1 MNRNQQRWLRN
12 EESSLEFPHS
22 LLPVHRIAEFVSRLV
37 IQTGV
42 KDSKPVAV
50 ACFLLVIAAS
60 ALHFVFGF
68 ESWLF
73 VIVVSLLLVISSLL
87 GLSIIWIT
95 ENLKKRFL
103 YDEWL
108 RLYPKR
114 IGGMVL
120 YTVIGYQSW
129 LYFDRF
135 VYLILGICIGFML
148 SYSFLTQTLKNSVFL
163 SEIKKNGYETEGI
176 NARWAQER
184 AEKYPRVASTTAV
197 PRRRVMVFF
206 RHVLFG
212 VNISMD
218 VWYLLTAVFILFRR
232 ADILLIFLST
242 LFLVRSVAAT
252 IYTVREIK
260 VTEMGLN

>member
-1 MNRNQQRWLRN
+1 M
-12 EESSLEFPHS
+12 
-22 LLPVHRIAEFVSRLV
+22 

-42 KDSKPVAV
+42 KDLKPVAV
-50 ACFLLVIAAS
+50 GCFFLVIASS
-60 ALHFVFGF
+60 AFHFVFGF

-87 GLSIIWIT
+87 GLSIIRIT

-108 RLYPKR
+108 HLYPKR

-129 LYFDRF
+129 LYFDRV
-135 VYLILGICIGFML
+135 VYFILGICIGYML

-163 SEIKKNGYETEGI
+163 SEIKKDGYETEGI
-176 NARWAQER
+176 NSRWPQKR
-184 AEKYPRVASTTAV
+184 AGKHPGVASSTTGT
-197 PRRRVMVFF
+197 RRKVTGFF

-212 VNISMD
+212 VHISMD
-218 VWYLLTAVFILFRR
+218 VWYLLTVVFILFRR
-232 ADILLIFLST
+232 TDILLIFLST

-260 VTEMGLN
+260 VKEMGVIESSGR